1 MEKLKKI
8 TIKFFLNKNLHP
20 VQLDYNGETPL
31 LGYPLYIQ
39 VTYNRNNSQFKSHYG
54 GYYSD
59 LAKIDEENF
68 SGAGLLAFE
77 ENIVR
82 KVIEH
87 EIKKRGDKF
96 DLKGINKKYDL
107 FSTSIE
113 VLLNSNLKQRLF
125 RILLKQKPAEYSAIF
140 NFNDPK
146 IDVLLLYKAAS
157 KLYESLEKNIPED
170 FKKEIKSYEL
180 FSLVNLKSK
189 FTYSFSTIID
199 WLEGNAKVE
208 FEKKLKNNVKTD
220 LLLLPT
226 YINIIDKQIAKAC
239 LEHE

>member
-8 TIKFFLNKNLHP
+8 TIKFFLNKNLQS
-20 VQLDYNGETPL
+20 VELDNNEGKSL

-59 LAKIDEENF
+59 LAKIDEENL
-68 SGAGLLAFE
+68 SGAGLLDFE

-82 KVIEH
+82 KVMEH

-96 DLKGINKKYDL
+96 DLKGINKKYDI

-113 VLLNSNLKQRLF
+113 VLLNSNLKQRLY
-125 RILLKQKPAEYSAIF
+125 RILLKLKPAEYSAIF

-146 IDVLLLYKAAS
+146 VDVLLLYKAAS

-170 FKKEIKSYEL
+170 FKREIKSYEL
-180 FSLVNLKSK
+180 FSLMNLKSK
-189 FTYSFSTIID
+189 FAYSFSTIID

-208 FEKKLKNNVKTD
+208 FEKKIKNNVKTGVM
-220 LLLLPT
+220 LLPP
-226 YINIIDKQIAKAC
+226 YINIIDKQIAKVC